1 MSRLQFYSYFRSSA
15 SFRVRIA
22 LNLKNIPYDYHA
34 VHLLKDGG
42 EQHHASYRELNPMGE
57 VPAIVDEGFVLSQS
71 MAILLYLDDKFPQP
85 RLFPEAPQGR
95 ARVVQLCENINSG
108 IQPLQNLKVFHELE
122 QRYGVDQ
129 AGKESWAQL
138 WIANGF
144 SSLEKQLAA
153 TAGTYAM
160 GGEITAVDL
169 YIVPQVFTS
178 RRLKVDLSPYPIIN
192 RITEACMRLNA
203 FKRAEPGVQ
212 PDTPK
217 EGQ

>member
-22 LNLKNIPYDYHA
+22 LNLKNVPYDYHA

-42 EQHHASYRELNPMGE
+42 EQHQTAYRAVNPMGE
-57 VPAIVDEGFVLSQS
+57 VPSIVDGDFVLSQS
-71 MAILLYLDDKFPQP
+71 MAILLYLDDKFPKP
-85 RLFPEAPQGR
+85 RLFPADPKTR
-95 ARVVQLCENINSG
+95 ARVVQFCENINSG

-122 QRYGVDQ
+122 KRYGADQ
-129 AGKESWAQL
+129 AGKESWAGL
-138 WIANGF
+138 WINSGF
-144 SSLEKQLAA
+144 ASLEKQLAT

-160 GGEITAVDL
+160 GGDVTAVDL

-178 RRLKVDLSPYPIIN
+178 RRLKVDLASYPIIN
-192 RITEACMRLNA
+192 RVTEACMQLEA
-203 FKRAEPGVQ
+203 FKKAEPSSQ

-217 EGQ
+217 SET